1 MKILYIAEVV
11 GKAGI
16 FCLKKTLGTLK
27 SELKADAVI
36 VCADG
41 ATNSSGLGRQH
52 AGYIKK
58 LGADVITL
66 GDLCFYKKD
75 LAENMHEI
83 PRVLRPANLSPAAAG
98 KGTAVITIQAPSPY
112 AGKRLGVGVLLG
124 QARFDKLH
132 ADNPFS
138 ALSGLTE
145 QLRAESDAV
154 ILDFHAAASAEKKT
168 LFAMADGLCSAVIGS
183 HDRVAASDE
192 EILPNGTAVITDAG
206 RTGSFLS
213 VGGCDAHERIR
224 EYLSGIPNWT
234 KEAWDGLETQG
245 VLIDIA
251 DDGRARSIVRIRKTV
266 KSPHAQ
272 FANDLHQ

>member
-1 MKILYIAEVV
+1 MRILYIAELV

-16 FCLKKTLGTLK
+16 FCVKKTINALKK
-27 SELKADAVI
+27 ELQADAVI

-41 ATNSSGLGRQH
+41 ATNGSGLGRQH
-52 AGYIKK
+52 AGYLKK
-58 LGADVITL
+58 LGANIITL

-75 LAENMHEI
+75 LTENIHEI
-83 PRVLRPANLSPAAAG
+83 SHVLRPANLSPAAPG
-98 KGTAVITIQAPSPY
+98 GGTAVITIKPPSPC

-132 ADNPFS
+132 ADNPFF

-145 QLRAESDAV
+145 KLRAESDAV

-168 LFAMADGLCSAVIGS
+168 LFTMADGLCSAVIGS
-183 HDRVAASDE
+183 HDRVATSDE

-206 RTGSFLS
+206 RTGSTLS
-213 VGGCDAHERIR
+213 VGGSDAQERIH

-234 KEAWDGLETQG
+234 KEAWDALETQG
-245 VLIDIA
+245 VVIDIG
-251 DDGRARSIVRIRKTV
+251 DDGRAVSISRIRKTV
-266 KSPHAQ
+266 KSPQ
-272 FANDLHQ
+272 SQNVI